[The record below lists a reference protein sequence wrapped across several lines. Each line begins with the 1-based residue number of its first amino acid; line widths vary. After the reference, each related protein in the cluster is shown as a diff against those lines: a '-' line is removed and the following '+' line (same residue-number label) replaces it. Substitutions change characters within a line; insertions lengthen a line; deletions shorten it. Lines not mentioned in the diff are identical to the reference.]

1 MTAKQKGSSRRD
13 KTAARDREATA
24 AAARRWAL
32 AHWRPAYEA
41 ASAAGFAAAS
51 LSTAGLAVMS
61 AISAIGQGGTAFPGW
76 CLWGAISAASGAM
89 ALVRFEAAKAVWRA
103 RARLLGASASFMTF
117 ADIGRRLR
125 MLSSPEGGGLSP
137 IAREGAKPSDL
148 LRSGFAIAYDYRRML
163 PPSSLWVGIGFPWRS
178 AEAQKL
184 AMLPSED
191 YRAVLPPDW
200 VRRFVLA
207 PGESS
212 GLSSDAQ
219 GSPVLHGVGPAEA
232 PVDIP
237 FSSMG
242 AGMLIVGTTQSGK
255 GVVLGGLVSQA
266 ILRGDCVI
274 VIDPKFSERLW
285 RAVLGA
291 CRAAGRPEPLLFHP
305 AMPER
310 SVRLDPLGDFQRP
323 TEIASRLKTIIGE
336 AAGEFADLSW
346 AAAHVIVE
354 ALLFL
359 GRRPTLAAIDSVLRS
374 GLEPVIDQVL
384 ARAFVLG
391 ERADWRAEML
401 EKKAALLSEAQHPG
415 RGPMMTDKDA
425 ERAVLA
431 EMWETSRADPGFCAK
446 AGAETVSLVE
456 KLLAEC
462 EPQQRALTLKVTGSL
477 RTVLT
482 KLTAGELRGL
492 LSPEPGDADD
502 RPVASLSKVVKG
514 GLVLY
519 VGLDALTDATIAEA
533 VGMLLLAGL
542 SSLAGELYN
551 DGRSGE
557 KAVPISLFV
566 DETANVINRPLV
578 ELLNKG
584 REAGIQATCAMQT
597 TADLEAMLGSRAK
610 ALQAL
615 GNLNTCLALR
625 TIDPGTQQFVAELFG
640 RTLGERS
647 GRTASLAR
655 EPGVWGG
662 MRSAAGA
669 TVASTETPLVD
680 ASRLKDLPNGEFFL
694 SAGGRLYKSRA
705 PILDPDGQGL
715 RLVDESGRLAG
726 PAASS
731 AGSAGSWFSQ
741 GCRGAAAVAAKL
753 KEACRC

>member
-1 MTAKQKGSSRRD
+1 MTAKHKKRGN
-13 KTAARDREATA
+13 TPVRDRGATA

-51 LSTAGLAVMS
+51 LSLAGLS
-61 AISAIGQGGTAFPGW
+61 LISAGSSIGRGFADMPGW
-76 CLWGAISAASGAM
+76 GLWGALSAASGAM
-89 ALVRFEAAKAVWRA
+89 ALLRFKEAKAVWRA

-117 ADIGRRLR
+117 ADIGRRLQA
-125 MLSSPEGGGLSP
+125 LSAGEASRGKRALSP
-137 IAREGAKPSDL
+137 MARSGARTSDL
-148 LRSGFAIAYDYRRML
+148 LAPDSAVLYDSRRM
-163 PPSSLWVGIGFPWRS
+163 PPPASLWVGIGFPWRS

-191 YRAVLPPDW
+191 YRAVLPPEW
-200 VRRFVLA
+200 VRRYVLSPA
-207 PGESS
+207 ERS
-212 GLSSDAQ
+212 GLSADAQ
-219 GSPVLHGVGPAEA
+219 GSPVLHGVGPGEA

-274 VIDPKFSERLW
+274 VIDPKFSARLW
-285 RAVLGA
+285 RAVEGA

-310 SVRLDPLGDFQRP
+310 SVRLDLLGDFQRA

-336 AAGEFADLSW
+336 DAGEFADLSW

-391 ERADWRAEML
+391 EREDWRAEML
-401 EKKAALLSEAQHPG
+401 EKKAALLSEADRPG
-415 RGPMMTDKDA
+415 RGPGLTDKDA
-425 ERAVLA
+425 ERIVLA
-431 EMWETSRADPGFCAK
+431 QLWEDSRADPGFCAK

-462 EPQQRALTLKVTGSL
+462 EPQQRAMTLKVTGSL

-492 LSPEPGDADD
+492 LSPEPGDDGDD
-502 RPVASLSKVVKG
+502 RPVATLSKVVKG

-680 ASRLKDLPNGEFFL
+680 AARLKDLPNGEFFL

-705 PILDPDGQGL
+705 PILDPDGTGL
-715 RLVDESGRLAG
+715 LLVDEDGRLARQAG
-726 PAASS
+726 A
-731 AGSAGSWFSQ
+731 AGSRLSHG
-741 GCRGAAAVAAKL
+741 GRNAARIIDKI